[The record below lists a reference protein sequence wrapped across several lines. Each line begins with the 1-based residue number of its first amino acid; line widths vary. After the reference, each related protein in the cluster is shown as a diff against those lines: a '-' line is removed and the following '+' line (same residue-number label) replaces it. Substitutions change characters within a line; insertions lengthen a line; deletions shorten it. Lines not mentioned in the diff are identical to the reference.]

1 MPNVSSIAPQHRQLE
16 APAELRALP
25 GWLMWRLETL
35 PGEDKARKIP
45 YYVDGGKRHG
55 QQGGAEDR
63 AKLTTFAAARDAAA
77 RKGMSGV
84 GLAMLPDWGVTALD
98 FDHCVDANGAI
109 PSDVS
114 DIVCATYAE
123 YSPSG
128 TGIRAFVRGAL
139 GNRKSPAKGNPYGF
153 ETFSSSGFVTFTGN
167 ILPAVEVMGYEDRIA
182 PAGPSVIALCDR
194 RFGAHTAQDDPTDRD
209 FMAGH
214 EPRLGLSP
222 ERMEELLGAIDPDM
236 GREDWVRVGM
246 ALHHETEGDDTGFAL
261 WDDWSSLSG
270 KYPGQEALQQ
280 QWDSFTRREGSGRR
294 QTTMASVIKMAR
306 EAASGRSGGAA
317 SVDELRAIAQ
327 AQAPSGTSSGGVQT
341 PPDFTGKYPVLS
353 ASALSARP
361 PAPWLIKGVLPS
373 SPLVVLF
380 GPSGSGK
387 TFVAIDI
394 CAAVARGVPWREQR
408 VVKGRV
414 VLIAAEGGGGVG
426 KRLAAYCQQANIL
439 TSELDIG
446 VITAAP
452 NFLEK
457 DEIGEVVAAVASA
470 SDISLIVV
478 DTFAQVTPGA
488 NENGAE
494 DMGRAL
500 AHARAL
506 HEATGATVLLVHHAG
521 KDAARG
527 ARGWSGIKAAADAEI
542 EVIRHEDGLGREIRI
557 SKMKDGDDGLRW
569 GFKLDTLVVG
579 VDGDGDDVTSCVVT
593 DAEVPVAPAKAG
605 ERSGVKRLGHIEGHI
620 MEMLET
626 FEPGEASLDLGAFID
641 ACTAAL
647 PKAED
652 GKRDLRRQ
660 SVQRAIT
667 GLAAKRGGSAP
678 FEIAHGKLVLL
689 LPD

>member
-25 GWLMWRLETL
+25 GWIMWRLETL

-55 QQGGAEDR
+55 QQGSSEDR
-63 AKLTTFAAARDAAA
+63 ARLTTFAAARDAAA
-77 RKGMSGV
+77 RKGFSGV
-84 GLAMLPDWGVTALD
+84 GLAMLADWGITALD
-98 FDHCVDANGAI
+98 FDHCVDAAGAI

-114 DIVCATYAE
+114 DIVCTTYAE

-128 TGIRAFVRGAL
+128 TGVRAFVKGAL
-139 GNRKSPAKGNPYGF
+139 GNRKSPARGNPYGF

-167 ILPAVEVMGYEDRIA
+167 ILPAVEVLGYEDRIA
-182 PAGPSVIALCDR
+182 PAGSNVIALCDR
-194 RFGAHTAQDDPTDRD
+194 RFGAHSPQTDPDDRD

-236 GREDWVRVGM
+236 GREEWVRVGM

-261 WDDWSSLSG
+261 WDDWSALGG
-270 KYPGQEALQQ
+270 KYPGEEALRQ

-306 EAASGRSGGAA
+306 DAATGRTGAAA
-317 SVDELRAIAQ
+317 SVDELKAIAQ
-327 AQAPSGTSSGGVQT
+327 ASTLSGPLSGGVQT
-341 PPDFTGKYPVLS
+341 PPDFGGKYPVLS

-361 PAPWLIKGVLPS
+361 QAPWLIKNVLPS

-394 CAAVARGVPWREQR
+394 CAAVARGISWREQR
-408 VVKGRV
+408 VTKGRV

-426 KRLAAYCQQANIL
+426 KRLAAYCQQRQIL

-452 NFLEK
+452 NFLQK
-457 DEIGEVVAAVASA
+457 DEIGEVVSAVASA
-470 SDISLIVV
+470 GDIALIVV

-494 DMGRAL
+494 DMGLAL

-542 EVIRHEDGLGREIRI
+542 EVIRHEDGPGREIRI

-579 VDGDGDDVTSCVVT
+579 VDADGDDITSCVVM
-593 DAEVPVAPAKAG
+593 DADVPPPPAKAG
-605 ERSGVKRLGHIEGHI
+605 ERSGVKRLGHIEGHV

-626 FEPGEASLDLGAFID
+626 FEPGNAVLDLGAFID
-641 ACTAAL
+641 ACTSAL

-660 SVQRAIT
+660 SVQRAIH